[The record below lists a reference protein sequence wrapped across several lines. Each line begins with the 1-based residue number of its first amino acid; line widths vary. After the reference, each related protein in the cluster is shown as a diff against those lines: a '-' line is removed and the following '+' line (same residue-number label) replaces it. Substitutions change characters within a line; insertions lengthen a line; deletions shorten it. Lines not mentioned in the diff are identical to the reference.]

1 MENIVE
7 KTVVE
12 PYGFIYMTTNMVNG
26 KKYLGQR
33 RFSDGWKNY
42 LGSGNIFRKALKMYG
57 KENFIRNIICV
68 CYSEEELDDTEYQI
82 SVFLDVVESDDYY
95 NLVYGGGTSRGW
107 HPSQETKDKIGAKAK
122 ERFANPENHPMY
134 GRPGKFGEENPMFGI
149 SPKERMDE
157 DTYQQW
163 YEKHIKYWETN
174 PFKGRKLWED
184 KKHPCLGKKL
194 SEERKELISK
204 KAKERYK
211 DVEKCPFYGRHHTE
225 ESRKKMSDKRKDGQM
240 YCCQPI
246 YCTEL
251 DQYFYAA
258 SEAEK
263 ILNIDS
269 STIRKCCNGKRKSA
283 GKHSVTGKPLHW
295 KDVTKEEYEQHINN
309 ESISKGEMAENG
321 ETI

>member
-1 MENIVE
+1 M
-7 KTVVE
+7 
-12 PYGFIYMTTNMVNG
+12 
-26 KKYLGQR
+26 
-33 RFSDGWKNY
+33 
-42 LGSGNIFRKALKMYG
+42 GSGNIFRKALKTYG

-122 ERFANPENHPMY
+122 ERFANQENHPMY
-134 GRPGKFGEENPMFGI
+134 GKPGKFGEENPMFGI
-149 SPKERMDE
+149 SRKERMDD
-157 DTYQQW
+157 DTYKQW
-163 YEKHIKYWETN
+163 
-174 PFKGRKLWED
+174 
-184 KKHPCLGKKL
+184 
-194 SEERKELISK
+194 
-204 KAKERYK
+204 YK
-211 DVEKCPFYGRHHTE
+211 DVEKNPFYGRHHTE

-283 GKHSVTGKPLHW
+283 GKHSVTGEPLHW

-309 ESISKGEMAENG
+309 KSISKGEMAENG